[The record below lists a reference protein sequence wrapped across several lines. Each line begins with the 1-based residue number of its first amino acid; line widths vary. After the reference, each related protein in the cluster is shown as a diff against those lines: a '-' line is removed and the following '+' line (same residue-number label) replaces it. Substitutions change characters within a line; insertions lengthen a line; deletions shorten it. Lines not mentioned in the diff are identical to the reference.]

1 MKQASTILRTEKYLN
16 LLRGPVSHPVARLKY
31 LDDNDVVQ
39 TIAGEVISLT
49 VDNDRDDERESGSLL
64 IPPAGRMTVVMS
76 NEKKQ
81 FTTGFGGTYDGLVR
95 RGRRFFP
102 ELGHKI
108 DAIDEFFEQGLFI
121 ADDPSFDVAPS
132 AILRITARDWFGL
145 IADSEVSIAADAA
158 ILASDYIILI
168 LERTGLK
175 STDYNIQLTTTMLV
189 APTIDNENVAELL
202 SEVLEYLQLED
213 DYRLVIRDDK
223 VTLEILE
230 QDALAADYTFH
241 WVNHISA
248 PYRRVDN
255 TLKLLRRL
263 TVVKAKPTVTVGV
276 TQGTQAGKTE
286 ADLPF
291 VHNFTD
297 GPAIHVNW
305 QQGGAAPQLKIIE
318 TNRTTSAI
326 TLDRR
331 FPAATGNWTLSVFGD
346 KVTAGTAGE
355 DASGENIR
363 IVRGKTRDII
373 NRFVQNVA
381 EAQQLAEKLGETL
394 FSERVRAEFTIGTG
408 WLLGEINDLLRVV
421 EKYSND
427 KRLYY
432 GVRFAHRYSSAL
444 ARLDT
449 RVVTEFS
456 GLTEVAQKYDLG
468 FNYDTGRIYDERF
481 DVGAIDQEDTS
492 FRGAVRTTP

>member
-1 MKQASTILRTEKYLN
+1 MKLASTIARTEQYFN
-16 LLRGPVSHPVARLKY
+16 ILRGPVSHPVARLKY
-31 LDDNDVVQ
+31 LDDNDVIQ
-39 TIAGEVISLT
+39 TITGEVISLT

-76 NEKKQ
+76 NEQKQ
-81 FTTGFGGTYDGLVR
+81 FTTGFGGTFDGLVR

-108 DAIDEFFEQGLFI
+108 DGTDEFFAQGLFI

-132 AILRITARDWFGL
+132 AVLRITARDWFGL
-145 IADSEVSIAADAA
+145 IADSEISLASDAS
-158 ILASDYIILI
+158 ILASDYIIKI

-175 STDYNIQLTTTMLV
+175 SSDHNIQLTTTTLLNT
-189 APTIDNENVAELL
+189 PTVDNENVAELL
-202 SEVLEYLQLED
+202 SEVLEFLQLED
-213 DYRLVIRDDK
+213 DYRLVTRDNK
-223 VTLEILE
+223 ITLEVLE

-263 TVVKAKPTVTVGV
+263 TVVKAKPTVSVGL
-276 TQGTQAGKTE
+276 TQGTQSGKTE

-291 VHNFTD
+291 VHSFTD

-305 QQGGAAPQLKIIE
+305 QQGGADTLEIVE
-318 TNRTTSAI
+318 TNRTTSTI

-331 FPAATGNWTLSVFGD
+331 LPAATGSWSLSVFGD
-346 KVTAGTAGE
+346 KVTSGTIGE

-363 IVRGKTRDII
+363 LIRGKTKDVI
-373 NRFVQNVA
+373 NRFVQNSA

-432 GVRFAHRYSSAL
+432 GVRFAHSYSSAR

-449 RVVTEFS
+449 RVITEFS
-456 GLTEVAQKYDLG
+456 GLVEVAQKYDLG

-492 FRGAVRTTP
+492 FRGAVRTVP